1 MPKVREAIK
10 LIEADGWRKVTTKGS
25 HRQFKY
31 PRRTAQPLT
40 RPEREGIRAV
50 WGCECCG
57 WDSGRK
63 PYPGKKAR
71 GQRLGLGR
79 RTNASGKVTWRH
91 PESTKSIVAPVA
103 DQHVSQTVVCD
114 RRARAPSGARHRVS
128 YPVSDS
134 MSCIHRACQHG
145 SETHADTPSSGRP
158 CFPFRHVRR
167 RSDFMLGRQVICGR
181 GSKLAQPRPRRA
193 WRLCLRQ
200 PLHAPSA
207 RPCFLAISVFAVPAE
222 VAVEFCQPIFL
233 FFIPPTG
240 IVTLIVL
247 GRKGPHGF
255 PFRRPHSQF
264 PIH

>member
-10 LIEADGWRKVTTKGS
+10 LIEADGWRTVTTKGS

-40 RPEREGIRAV
+40 RQEREGIRAV

-103 DQHVSQTVVCD
+103 DQHVSQTVVWD
-114 RRARAPSGARHRVS
+114 IPGPTQRWRA
-128 YPVSDS
+128 
-134 MSCIHRACQHG
+134 
-145 SETHADTPSSGRP
+145 
-158 CFPFRHVRR
+158 
-167 RSDFMLGRQVICGR
+167 
-181 GSKLAQPRPRRA
+181 
-193 WRLCLRQ
+193 
-200 PLHAPSA
+200 PLHAGIGGDPLQPGPVREVPSA
-207 RPCFLAISVFAVPAE
+207 RRGGKAAE
-222 VAVEFCQPIFL
+222 GRAGRE
-233 FFIPPTG
+233 
-240 IVTLIVL
+240 L
-247 GRKGPHGF
+247 GRAGAAVGLAVHAGAEGTRQMDRRVGRTCHDIDRRLRLA
-255 PFRRPHSQF
+255 FRERRQNDRSLQSCYEGVE
-264 PIH
+264 

>member
-10 LIEADGWRKVTTKGS
+10 LIEADGWRTVTTKGS

-31 PRRTAQPLT
+31 QRRTAQPLT
-40 RPEREGIRAV
+40 RSERDGIRAV

-103 DQHVSQTVVCD
+103 DQHVSQTAVCD
-114 RRARAPSGARHRVS
+114 TREMAPSDEPSGVS

-134 MSCIHRACQHG
+134 MSCRRRAKQHG
-145 SETHADTPSSGRP
+145 SET
-158 CFPFRHVRR
+158 
-167 RSDFMLGRQVICGR
+167 RSEAGAWDGERWRR
-181 GSKLAQPRPRRA
+181 GSRDAD
-193 WRLCLRQ
+193 
-200 PLHAPSA
+200 SA
-207 RPCFLAISVFAVPAE
+207 
-222 VAVEFCQPIFL
+222 
-233 FFIPPTG
+233 
-240 IVTLIVL
+240 
-247 GRKGPHGF
+247 
-255 PFRRPHSQF
+255 
-264 PIH
+264 

>member
-10 LIEADGWRKVTTKGS
+10 LIEADGWRTVTTKGS

-31 PRRTAQPLT
+31 QRRTAQPLT
-40 RPEREGIRAV
+40 RPERDGIRAV

-114 RRARAPSGARHRVS
+114 TFKRHHGQSAPIQVARTFS
-128 YPVSDS
+128 
-134 MSCIHRACQHG
+134 
-145 SETHADTPSSGRP
+145 P
-158 CFPFRHVRR
+158 CSRNWP
-167 RSDFMLGRQVICGR
+167 CG
-181 GSKLAQPRPRRA
+181 
-193 WRLCLRQ
+193 
-200 PLHAPSA
+200 
-207 RPCFLAISVFAVPAE
+207 
-222 VAVEFCQPIFL
+222 
-233 FFIPPTG
+233 PTY
-240 IVTLIVL
+240 
-247 GRKGPHGF
+247 R
-255 PFRRPHSQF
+255 
-264 PIH
+264 